1 MNIRNNHAINCL
13 PPRLPEQRLAATLCS
28 LLLAATLEQA
38 HAQPEPGPE
47 LAVGANGMEPAEVRR
62 ADVPTLKATY
72 LDCDRHASER
82 LLDQGEVMRCS
93 QVAEALLVRVFKG
106 DFNQLMAWWNTEKA
120 LRLNTRA
127 ARLGYDPGNR
137 P

>member
-1 MNIRNNHAINCL
+1 MNIIDTHSINR
-13 PPRLPEQRLAATLCS
+13 PPSHLPEKRLAAALC
-28 LLLAATLEQA
+28 LLLAATMA
-38 HAQPEPGPE
+38 PVHAQPEPGPE
-47 LAVGANGMEPAEVRR
+47 LAADANGMEPAELRR
-62 ADVPTLKATY
+62 ADITTLKATY

-106 DFNQLMAWWNTEKA
+106 DFNQLLAWWNAEKT
-120 LRLNTRA
+120 LRLSTRA
-127 ARLGYDPGNR
+127 ARLGDDPGNK